1 MDIKAAPKK
10 TRGEQLLNMMDD
22 EEAQPQKVSKPAAQ
36 KAPRSRSGSRKA
48 IRNQSAVGQRKA

>member
-1 MDIKAAPKK
+1 MDIKTAPKK

-22 EEAQPQKVSKPAAQ
+22 EESKPAKTKPEVQ

-48 IRNQSAVGQRKA
+48 IRNQSAVGQKKA